1 MFQVQA
7 AVAITQISS
16 KPVLLTV
23 PCSVIASPSPTPS
36 PWNAL
41 AFRAGFDVL
50 IKSATVTLLCAA
62 RADVV
67 ARPELRPPPLFPT
80 YYGNFTSFRVSA
92 GAPEVARGWPQTKN
106 PWASGLPAQGSVW
119 IQVLG
124 LVRINDGNCFV
135 HMMMGTV
142 NVHDH
147 AVSQASRFRVILFL
161 FDIVMRLVQ
170 QRAGLVQASGPRI
183 VRVHGNVISN
193 VLAVIVCRLLDF
205 SDGMVD
211 LFDRGALLSVQN
223 AAVGALQVRPG
234 IAQIG
239 KGVQVSWMLALR
251 AENLRREREQ
261 ECNRRG
267 DHSNSGKSFHS
278 DYHLV
283 WNWDGFRGG
292 WDRGLALQ
300 SSKTRGGGFC
310 CGLAENCFHK
320 GNARRWTAMGLMP
333 GVFVDVRDCGEHEG
347 RRITT

>member
-1 MFQVQA
+1 
-7 AVAITQISS
+7 
-16 KPVLLTV
+16 
-23 PCSVIASPSPTPS
+23 
-36 PWNAL
+36 
-41 AFRAGFDVL
+41 
-50 IKSATVTLLCAA
+50 
-62 RADVV
+62 
-67 ARPELRPPPLFPT
+67 
-80 YYGNFTSFRVSA
+80 
-92 GAPEVARGWPQTKN
+92 
-106 PWASGLPAQGSVW
+106 
-119 IQVLG
+119 
-124 LVRINDGNCFV
+124 
-135 HMMMGTV
+135 MMMCTV

-261 ECNRRG
+261 ECDRRG
-267 DHSNSGKSFHS
+267 DHSNSGRVFIRIITSCGIGMAS
-278 DYHLV
+278 AG
-283 WNWDGFRGG
+283 DGTAALPCNPVKHAAAAFVVG
-292 WDRGLALQ
+292 WRRIVSIKA
-300 SSKTRGGGFC
+300 TRGGGPRW
-310 CGLAENCFHK
+310 GLCQVYLWK
-320 GNARRWTAMGLMP
+320 
-333 GVFVDVRDCGEHEG
+333 
-347 RRITT
+347 